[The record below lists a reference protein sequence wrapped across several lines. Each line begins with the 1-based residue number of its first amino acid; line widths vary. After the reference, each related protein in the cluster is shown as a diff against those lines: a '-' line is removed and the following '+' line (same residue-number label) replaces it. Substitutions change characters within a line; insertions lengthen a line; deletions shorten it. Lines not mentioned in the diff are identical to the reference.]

1 MRVEPMTKKQ
11 AEIHFKPLGN
21 RVLVRRLEEKE
32 TSKGGIIL
40 PDTAKKKP
48 EMTEV
53 VAIGPGKKTQEGKI
67 LPMPV
72 KAGDVVLVDKYAGQE
87 ITLNDEE
94 FIVIRSDDIV
104 AIVER

>member
-1 MRVEPMTKKQ
+1 MTKKQ
-11 AEIHFKPLGN
+11 AAIQFKPLGN

-32 TSKGGIIL
+32 SSKGGIIL
-40 PDTAKKKP
+40 PDTAKKKQ

-53 VAIGPGKKTQEGKI
+53 VAIGPGKKTQEGKL

-72 KAGDVVLVDKYAGQE
+72 AIGDVVLIDKYAGQE

-94 FIVIRSDDIV
+94 FVVIRSDDIV

>member
-1 MRVEPMTKKQ
+1 MAEKNTKIQ
-11 AEIHFKPLGN
+11 LKPLGN

-32 TSKGGIIL
+32 NVKGGIIL
-40 PDTAKKKP
+40 PDTAKKKQ

-53 VAIGPGKKTQEGKI
+53 VAIGPGTKTQDGKL

-72 KAGDVVLVDKYAGQE
+72 KVGDVVLVDKYAGQE

-94 FIVIRSDDIV
+94 FVVVRGDDIV
-104 AIVER
+104 AIIER